1 MRIAVMIIFLMQK
14 RVTDAEFV
22 QHSFVGVALAV
33 LFENGFADKF
43 GGHLL
48 LALLGVGLAVF
59 LTRRW
64 FQYRAQWGMR
74 F

>member
-1 MRIAVMIIFLMQK
+1 MGELMSTQKQTAARRGWLAIAGWVG
-14 RVTDAEFV
+14 T
-22 QHSFVGVALAV
+22 GVALVA
-33 LFENGFADKF
+33 
-43 GGHLL
+43 GHFV
-48 LALLGVGLAVF
+48 VGLFGAGIAVF